1 MQEQPKKKKNDKME
15 AKSALLQYFL
25 QNRVE
30 LPVDTKLG
38 RLQDGLVTLFSTV
51 ARLDRKRKDQLAT
64 KNTNR

>member
-1 MQEQPKKKKNDKME
+1 ME
-15 AKSALLQYFL
+15 AKSSLLQYFL

-51 ARLDRKRKDQLAT
+51 ARLDRKRKDQLAS